1 MSYNKKPAPEM
12 VAGFFVPLSYF
23 DWHERSACVRMVTVW
38 TGKGSGALFPWNGL
52 MKEIKI
58 LRYIGLRPL
67 FEPHLLEF
75 TMEFLKLI
83 LVVIVCV
90 GLSLFGAYKMIL
102 FFSDENEKG
111 NTRRGRA
118 KKFFQNNMGRNE
130 KERKLYNDQF
140 NWEVFKTRMQAH
152 VLPAAMAG
160 LLVVVILNVMTKPT
174 QDATKTQTGVQATPN
189 IPPPAKPQ
197 SDIIPIDLQAQPVR
211 VTQQQPSPISSW
223 NDQNG
228 QKHYTNTTPQES
240 QEQGTTNNR
249 ETPVLIENNQ
259 VLVPVVIGHKG
270 RAVKA
275 YFLLDTG
282 CTTTLLY
289 QTITERI
296 QPDIINT
303 GTSTVADGRKI
314 ETNFCKVDFIQVG
327 PFTEN
332 NFTATTNYVAGK
344 DKYHGLLGMEFLKK
358 HPFQIDTRHSVI
370 RWM

>member
-1 MSYNKKPAPEM
+1 
-12 VAGFFVPLSYF
+12 
-23 DWHERSACVRMVTVW
+23 
-38 TGKGSGALFPWNGL
+38 
-52 MKEIKI
+52 
-58 LRYIGLRPL
+58 
-67 FEPHLLEF
+67 
-75 TMEFLKLI
+75 MEFLKLI
-83 LVVIVCV
+83 LVFIVCI
-90 GLSLFGAYKMIL
+90 GLSLFVAYKMIL

-130 KERKLYNDQF
+130 KERKLHNDQF
-140 NWEVFKTRMQAH
+140 NWEVFKTKMQAH
-152 VLPAAMAG
+152 LLPAAVAG

-174 QDATKTQTGVQATPN
+174 QDSPRPLQTAQN
-189 IPPPAKPQ
+189 ISPPATPQ
-197 SDIIPIDLQAQPVR
+197 SDIPPIDLQTQSGR
-211 VTQQQPSPISSW
+211 VAQQQPGTISSW

-228 QKHYTNTTPQES
+228 QRHYTNTTPQES
-240 QEQGTTNNR
+240 LGQGATNDR

-259 VLVPVVIGHKG
+259 VLVPVIIGNKG

-282 CTTTLLY
+282 CTTTLLH
-289 QTITERI
+289 QAITERV
-296 QPDIINT
+296 QPDITNT

-314 ETNFCKVDFIQVG
+314 DTNFCRVDFIQVG

-332 NFTATTNYVAGK
+332 NFTVTTNYVAGN

-358 HPFQIDTRHSVI
+358 HPFQIDTRHNVI